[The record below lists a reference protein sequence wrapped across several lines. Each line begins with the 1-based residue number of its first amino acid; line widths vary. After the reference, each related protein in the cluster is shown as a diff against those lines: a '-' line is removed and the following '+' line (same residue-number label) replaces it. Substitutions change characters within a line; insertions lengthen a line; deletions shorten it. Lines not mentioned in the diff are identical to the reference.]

1 MNSPIRF
8 YGGHGSTRRVIPCC
22 RGARCGFWPPRWRGA
37 WPGSGDPERPARG
50 VLLFRDCRIRG
61 AWRPVD
67 DVSARGH
74 DVRPRACDALR
85 SALPFYFSL
94 NRFGSAEGGRHLQI
108 PVAASFCLYPVRKWK
123 RPQYSK
129 TCNSEGG
136 IWVFVNGA
144 LRADDWGTT
153 RENTWRKTRV
163 EKCGGRRYRER
174 CDA

>member
-67 DVSARGH
+67 DVSARGQN
-74 DVRPRACDALR
+74 VRPRACDALR
-85 SALPFYFSL
+85 SALPLYFSL
-94 NRFGSAEGGRHLQI
+94 IVTDEVRAAVTRKFQWRLPTGLILWPIRNSLNTAKLVIQSAEGGSTGH
-108 PVAASFCLYPVRKWK
+108 YWK
-123 RPQYSK
+123 M
-129 TCNSEGG
+129 
-136 IWVFVNGA
+136 A
-144 LRADDWGTT
+144 
-153 RENTWRKTRV
+153 
-163 EKCGGRRYRER
+163 GRRP
-174 CDA
+174 DGQ